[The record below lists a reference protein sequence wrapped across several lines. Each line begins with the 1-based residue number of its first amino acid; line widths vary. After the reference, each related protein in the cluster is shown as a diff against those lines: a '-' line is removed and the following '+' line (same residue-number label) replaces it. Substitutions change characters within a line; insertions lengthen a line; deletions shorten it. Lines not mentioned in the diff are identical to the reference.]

1 MKSDPGRRGRYF
13 VTICLL
19 LFLPAILAPAAP
31 GRCQASAP
39 ATAPVEVTVTAV
51 GPHGATPP
59 KLLRDEIVPRVDNQP
74 RPVLAWVPAQEAEA
88 RLELAVVVDESLD
101 PSLGLQFGD
110 LGKFLRSL
118 PGNALVEIAYASNG
132 SARMAQGFTTNH
144 EAAVKA
150 LRPPMGLLGG
160 YSGIYFALT
169 ELIDRWPEPAGG
181 RREVLLLS
189 HGIDLTY
196 GIDGSRPFANLGL
209 DRAIRAAQ
217 RRNVVVSSI
226 YTSGAGRL
234 ARNQYLVLN
243 GQSCL
248 GELALETGGVSYTQG
263 FATPISFRPYLE
275 DLAKLIGQQYLL
287 TFRAALSKQAGYH
300 AFRVVSERSRVELLA
315 PARVYLPAAK

>member
-1 MKSDPGRRGRYF
+1 MKGDPGRRLRND
-13 VTICLL
+13 VTIFLL
-19 LFLPAILAPAAP
+19 LFSAGILGLATPGWCQAP
-31 GRCQASAP
+31 GP
-39 ATAPVEVTVTAV
+39 ATAPVEVTVTVVA
-51 GPHGATPP
+51 PHGATAPA
-59 KLLRDEIVPRVDNQP
+59 LAGDEVVPRVDNQP
-74 RPVLAWVPAQEAEA
+74 RPVLAWTPAKDPKA
-88 RLELAVVVDESLD
+88 RLELAVLVDDSLD

-110 LGKFLRSL
+110 LGKFLRAL
-118 PGNALVEIAYASNG
+118 PPNALVGIAYASNG
-132 SARMAQGFTTNH
+132 SARMTQQFTTDH
-144 EAAVKA
+144 EAAAKA

-160 YSGIYFALT
+160 YSGIYSALA
-169 ELIDRWPEPAGG
+169 ELIDRWPEAAGG

-226 YTSGAGRL
+226 YTGGAGRL

-263 FATPISFRPYLE
+263 FSTPISFRPYLE

-287 TFRAALSKQAGYH
+287 TFQASLPRQAGYH
-300 AFRVVSERSRVELLA
+300 DFRVVSERPRVELLA